1 MAKRDYYEV
10 LGVKRSATQG
20 EIKSAYRDLARK
32 YHPDVNKDE
41 SAQAKFVEIQEA
53 YDVLS
58 DEQKKQ
64 MYDRFGH
71 AGEQVSGARGGPRG
85 SAQGVNVEF
94 DVDDLG
100 SMFDSFFGGR
110 GASPFGG
117 AAGAG
122 PRQNQRARRQQPKA
136 PDVRHTIEVDFI
148 TAVTGGKR
156 EITLQVGNQTNS
168 VEVSI
173 PAGITHGKKLRVRG
187 VGHAHPNRPGTK
199 SDLILTVNVAK
210 HPLFRR
216 GDVACGEKASDVYLD
231 LPITFAEAALGAKI
245 DIPTPTGTA
254 TITIPAGSKGGS
266 HLRLKGQG
274 CKSSPPGDLY
284 VELNIT
290 PPPSEAISDEA
301 RAVLENLGGQ
311 TPIRTGG
318 AWPAS
323 SSP

>member
-1 MAKRDYYEV
+1 MAKRDYYDV
-10 LGVKRSATQG
+10 LGVSRNATQD

-32 YHPDVNKDE
+32 YHPDINKEE
-41 SAQAKFVEIQEA
+41 SAQSRFVEIQEA

-71 AGEQVSGARGGPRG
+71 AGEQVAGGRGGPRG
-85 SAQGVNVEF
+85 SAQGVNVDF
-94 DVDDLG
+94 DMDDLG

-117 AAGAG
+117 GGGGSARQG
-122 PRQNQRARRQQPKA
+122 PRARRQQPKS
-136 PDVRHTIEVDFI
+136 PDVRHTIEIDFI

-156 EITLQVGNQTNS
+156 DITIQVGDQTNA
-168 VEVSI
+168 VEVAI

-187 VGHAHPNRPGTK
+187 VGHADSNRPGTK
-199 SDLILTVNVAK
+199 SDLILTVNIAK

-216 GDVACGEKASDVYLD
+216 GDPARGEKASDVYLE
-231 LPITFAEAALGAKI
+231 LPITIAEATLGAKI
-245 DIPTPTGTA
+245 DIPTPVGTA
-254 TITIPAGSKGGS
+254 TITVPAGSKGGS

-274 CKSSPPGDLY
+274 CRSSPPGDLY

-290 PPPSEAISDEA
+290 PPPADAITDES
-301 RAVLENLGGQ
+301 RAVLENLGGLTDIRSGGVWPKP
-311 TPIRTGG
+311 TP
-318 AWPAS
+318 P
-323 SSP
+323 